1 MLNSRTRK
9 MIGVAAA
16 FIVVASLAACTPGS
30 SNDDGKLT
38 IFAAQDAN
46 NKLAENSFT
55 KLISKKVGEKFVFQT
70 TTYDGASAK
79 EKRQISLASGDYPD
93 AYMLV
98 PYVDQF
104 SQSELLKYGQQGV
117 LLPLNDLIDKYAP
130 NIKAAFKETPAY
142 REFATAPDGKIWG
155 LPQWNDCL
163 HCSYHAKLWMNTD
176 WLKKLG
182 LSQPKTTDDLF
193 NVLMAFKT
201 KDPNGNGKAD
211 EIPLSSS
218 VNDLLLPYFMNAFL
232 YDPQG
237 SDVSPSTVALDN
249 GKVTLQ
255 ANQDE
260 WRDGLAFVKKL
271 YDNGLIDDGAFT
283 QNRDALKA
291 KGDSADGVIVGSATM
306 LHPAILVS
314 LGQDDGRDRQYDAV
328 PPLTGPT
335 GVSFASYN
343 APLVA
348 GGTFVLTNKASKKD
362 QIAAIK
368 TIDYL
373 FAGEGRLRANSG
385 IEGVDWAKP
394 DAGDVALNPDRKPE
408 YKNLPI
414 DPNKPLPNNNWGSM
428 AQYNMSAAYRE
439 ANAQP
444 TDIYDQTGYER
455 RLYEATLP
463 YQEKAPKDKVFPYW
477 NLWPTADSA
486 AELAELRTN
495 IENAVSQQSLEF
507 VTGTKNIADDAQW
520 AAYKKSLDDL
530 GLKRYLKLLQE
541 QYDAKK

>member
-1 MLNSRTRK
+1 VLSTRTRK
-9 MIGVAAA
+9 VIGVVAAL
-16 FIVVASLAACTPGS
+16 VVVGSLAACTPGTS
-30 SNDDGKLT
+30 KDDGTLT

-46 NKLAENSFT
+46 NKLADNSFS
-55 KLISKKVGEKFVFQT
+55 KYISKKVGEKLTFQT
-70 TTYDGASAK
+70 TTFDGASAK

-130 NIKAAFKETPAY
+130 NIKAAFASNKEY
-142 REFATAPDGKIWG
+142 KDFATAPDGKIWG

-163 HCSYHAKLWMNTD
+163 HCSFHAKLWINSS

-182 LSQPKTTDDLF
+182 LSEPKTTDELF

-218 VNDLLLPYFMNAFL
+218 VNDLLLPYFMNAFI

-237 SDVSPSTVALDN
+237 SDVSPSTVALEN

-255 ANQDE
+255 ASQDG
-260 WRDGLAFVKKL
+260 WRKGLEFVKKL

-291 KGDSADGVIVGSATM
+291 KGDNADAVIVGSATM
-306 LHPAILVS
+306 LHPAILVT
-314 LGQDDGRDRQYDAV
+314 LGQDDGRDKQYDAV

-335 GVSFASYN
+335 GVSYAAYN
-343 APLVA
+343 APRTA
-348 GGTFVLTNKASKKD
+348 GGAFVLTNKATKKD

-368 TIDYL
+368 IIDSM
-373 FAGEGRLRANSG
+373 FSGEGRLRANSG

-394 DAGDVALNPDRKPE
+394 DPGDVALNADAKPE
-408 YKNLPI
+408 YKNLPS
-414 DPNKPLPNNNWGSM
+414 DPNKPPRNNNWGSM
-428 AQYNMSAAYRE
+428 AQYNLTAEFRE
-439 ANAQP
+439 ANVQP

-455 RLYEATLP
+455 RLYDATLP
-463 YQEKAPKDKVFPYW
+463 YQKKAPKDQEFPYW

-495 IENAVSQQSLEF
+495 VENAVSQQSLEF
-507 VTGTKNIADDAQW
+507 VTGTKNISDDGQW
-520 AAYKKSLDDL
+520 AAYKKNLNDL
-530 GLKRYLKLLQE
+530 GLPRYLKLLQE
-541 QYDAKK
+541 EYDAKY